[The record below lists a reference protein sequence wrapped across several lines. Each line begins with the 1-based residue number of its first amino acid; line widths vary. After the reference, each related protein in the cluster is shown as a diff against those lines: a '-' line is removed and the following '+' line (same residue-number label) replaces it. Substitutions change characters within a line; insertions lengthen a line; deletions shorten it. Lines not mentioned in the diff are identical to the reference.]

1 MTILRGSMRWGT
13 MGWGSMG
20 WGKGFCCWLL
30 LRACDQACQRE
41 PAAPATSG
49 AAASGG
55 SAQNAAGQNTGQNT
69 SAQTTAAE
77 TAAARTAAAQDRP
90 LPGAPAALRIAY
102 SDWPGWVAWQV
113 AIEQRYFDELGVQV
127 AFEWLEYVPTIEAF
141 SEGKVD
147 AVCMTNG
154 DALVAGSSGAP
165 SVGILLNDYSSG
177 NDMLVARQG
186 IDGVAMLRNKKIAVE
201 VGFVDHLLLMQALK
215 SVGLGE
221 ADVDIVNT
229 KTHEAPEL
237 LRAGSVDAIAA
248 WQPHSGR
255 ALDEAAGAR
264 ALFTSA
270 NVPGL
275 IYDLLFVSHGSLS
288 QRRADWV
295 KVVAAWFRAVD
306 FILDPQHRVEA
317 IQIMAR
323 RMGLPEE
330 RYAKLMAGT
339 HLLGREENQRR
350 FRPAPGLESV
360 QGSSEIV
367 DRFNVDNRVYK
378 DPLVVAPYFDGSL
391 VDEALRQK

>member
-1 MTILRGSMRWGT
+1 MQGNGSGGNGRWGRRRWEA
-13 MGWGSMG
+13 GIL
-20 WGKGFCCWLL
+20 CLL
-30 LRACDQACQRE
+30 ASSACERACQRE
-41 PAAPATSG
+41 PAADPASSAA
-49 AAASGG
+49 AAASP
-55 SAQNAAGQNTGQNT
+55 SAQSSSAEHRAAENTAAHPAAAQNAAAQNT
-69 SAQTTAAE
+69 A
-77 TAAARTAAAQDRP
+77 
-90 LPGAPAALRIAY
+90 PGAPGALRLAY

-201 VGFVDHLLLMQALK
+201 VGFVDHLLLMRALE
-215 SVGLGE
+215 SVGLRE

-237 LRAGSVDAIAA
+237 LRAGRVDAIAA

-255 ALDEAAGAR
+255 ALDEAVGAK

-275 IYDLLFVSHGSLS
+275 IYDLLFVSPASLS
-288 QRRADWV
+288 ERRADWV

-306 FILDPQHRVEA
+306 FILAPQHRVEA

-350 FRPAPGLESV
+350 FRPAPGFESV

-367 DRFNVDNRVYK
+367 DRFNVANRVYR

-391 VDEALRQK
+391 VDEALRR

>member
-1 MTILRGSMRWGT
+1 MASMRTDSMRWRSLS
-13 MGWGSMG
+13 WGNGIS
-20 WGKGFCCWLL
+20 CLL
-30 LRACDQACQRE
+30 LLSACERACQRD
-41 PAAPATSG
+41 PAADS
-49 AAASGG
+49 AAS
-55 SAQNAAGQNTGQNT
+55 AA
-69 SAQTTAAE
+69 
-77 TAAARTAAAQDRP
+77 AAARTSAENATAPDPAPPSAPRP
-90 LPGAPAALRIAY
+90 LRIAY

-113 AIEQRYFDELGVQV
+113 AIEQHYFDELGVQV
-127 AFEWLEYVPTIEAF
+127 TFEWLQYVPTIEAF

-186 IDGVAMLRNKKIAVE
+186 IDQLEQLRHQKIAVE
-201 VGFVDHLLLMQALK
+201 VGFVDHLLLMQALE
-215 SVGLGE
+215 SAGLRE
-221 ADVDIVNT
+221 ADVQIINT

-255 ALDEAAGAR
+255 ALDEAWGAR

-275 IYDLLFVSHGSLS
+275 IYDLLFVSRASLS
-288 QRRADWV
+288 ERRADWL
-295 KVVAAWFRAVD
+295 KVVSAWFRAVD
-306 FILDPQHRVEA
+306 FILDPQHRVDA

-339 HLLGREENQRR
+339 YLLDREENQRR

-367 DRFNVDNRVYK
+367 DRFNVANRVYK

-391 VDEALRQK
+391 VDEVLLEK